1 MNMNILLSCDDK
13 YIKYAYVLLESL
25 FSNHSDPMHIYMV
38 YNNAESELYR
48 DLKNFAEG
56 RGDNVMEICDVS
68 HIDIGSLRNSS
79 RFPLECYYTLFPQ
92 LYLPESVERIL
103 YLDIDTIVDRNLTR
117 FYNSDFEENY
127 LIACGQSQGFKKTD
141 DMPPPKV
148 FGYFNSGV
156 ILYNIKKM
164 RQEVSIDKYEYVFSH
179 SDDFFFDQGMLNHLF
194 YKDTKYEE
202 TLLYNFRSNIAF
214 GRYFDQA
221 VEMVENREV
230 YIYHYTCKGI
240 PYKPWD
246 LVIEDESFFDDRAA
260 VPISSDYFHLSKEV
274 NNSLKIWW
282 EYASKTPEYDKLYRD
297 MKTKREYVLSFKIP
311 DRINNLSQKYEGAVK
326 KQRLLIKKY
335 GALSNRTEEIR
346 KLQTERNTEYLE
358 AVKGYYGFPVPDQKS
373 PLCDI
378 SDVSEYFEQFKKQDN
393 NMMIISC
400 KDTCEKY
407 FDTFAKAAGIALKK
421 PKFRESYIAIIF
433 PDGELMEKISS
444 DEIVYRYDYKKNKG
458 VVTSRGYDKQTSY
471 SEIVFD
477 SIDYSMN
484 LIGLN
489 IAVIDTSAGEVI
501 DSFNINTHRDE
512 EITIR
517 RLI

>member
-246 LVIEDESFFDDRAA
+246 LVIEDEIVGVAHEGHRFEHFAREGTISGVVLGKFLPDHHVLKPGQTA
-260 VPISSDYFHLSKEV
+260 V
-274 NNSLKIWW
+274 
-282 EYASKTPEYDKLYRD
+282 
-297 MKTKREYVLSFKIP
+297 
-311 DRINNLSQKYEGAVK
+311 
-326 KQRLLIKKY
+326 
-335 GALSNRTEEIR
+335 
-346 KLQTERNTEYLE
+346 
-358 AVKGYYGFPVPDQKS
+358 
-373 PLCDI
+373 
-378 SDVSEYFEQFKKQDN
+378 
-393 NMMIISC
+393 
-400 KDTCEKY
+400 
-407 FDTFAKAAGIALKK
+407 
-421 PKFRESYIAIIF
+421 
-433 PDGELMEKISS
+433 EKILVTGHSALQRTVAQ
-444 DEIVYRYDYKKNKG
+444 DAGGEHHG
-458 VVTSRGYDKQTSY
+458 V
-471 SEIVFD
+471 
-477 SIDYSMN
+477 
-484 LIGLN
+484 
-489 IAVIDTSAGEVI
+489 
-501 DSFNINTHRDE
+501 
-512 EITIR
+512 
-517 RLI
+517 